1 MMRKIKIRDDLL
13 KFSCGSAFVT
23 LVMLLISEMGMGHPL
38 LGYLTYGRGVL
49 DDWLNLF
56 HLANS
61 IPDPNALHIYP
72 PISIVFVRAIKYLFL
87 ISDGVWLFFFIVACC
102 LLSLKIASKD
112 SKIILLLLTSYPV
125 LFGISRGNL
134 EVIAFFLAFL
144 GAICLLNGKTKSF
157 VASTAAGALIKPF
170 PILFLVGGTHRKWKL
185 ITIAVVV
192 YCIINIF
199 FLYLL
204 SNSGLDAYE
213 RFSSAL
219 GIYKRA
225 MIFEG
230 SGDLFNNSIFS
241 YAWLISE
248 TRDNKILYLFQG
260 IAIAFMFC
268 CVLLAFMILGVRQ
281 GRSSE
286 VFYQLVCLTFIPV
299 AVILC
304 VPVSA
309 DYRLCYLLITV
320 YYLSRPGS
328 AFANNVGARRFLTFL
343 CFLILTPKHFILYIS
358 PGFPPITIQSYI
370 NPLLLITL
378 CISALFFLYKDQRD
392 ANHSAVYPSH

>member
-1 MMRKIKIRDDLL
+1 MMEKNKIRDDLL
-13 KFSCGSAFVT
+13 IFSCGSAFIT

-56 HLANS
+56 HLAYS

-72 PISIVFVRAIKYLFL
+72 PISIVFVRAIKYFFP
-87 ISDGVWLFFFIVACC
+87 ISDGVWLFFSIVVCC

-112 SKIILLLLTSYPV
+112 SKVILLLLTSYPV

-144 GAICLLNGKTKSF
+144 GAIYLLNGKTKSF
-157 VASTAAGALIKPF
+157 VASTVAGALIKPF

-192 YCIINIF
+192 YCIINAL

-204 SNSGLDAYE
+204 SDSGLDAYG

-241 YAWLISE
+241 YAWLITE
-248 TRDNKILYLFQG
+248 TRDSKSLYLFQG
-260 IAIAFMFC
+260 IAIAFMLC
-268 CVLLAFMILGVRQ
+268 CVLLAFFILGVRQ
-281 GRSSE
+281 GNNLNI
-286 VFYQLVCLTFIPV
+286 FYELVCLTFIPV

-320 YYLSRPGS
+320 YYLSQPGS
-328 AFANNVGARRFLTFL
+328 AFASNVVARRFLTLL
-343 CFLILTPKHFILYIS
+343 CFLILVPKHFVMYLR
-358 PGFPPITIQSYI
+358 PGFSPITIQSYI
-370 NPLLLITL
+370 NPLLLIML
-378 CISALFFLYKDQRD
+378 CISVLFFLRKYQRD
-392 ANHSAVYPSH
+392 VNRSVDCPGH